1 MYIEEAAQKTNCE
14 KELLESGL
22 FLFMVVGQ

>member
-1 MYIEEAAQKTNCE
+1 MFIEETDQKTNCE
-14 KELLESGL
+14 EELLESGL